1 MSKNKYATPFP
12 VLQAAS
18 LLAHRSRIQK
28 FDMALKQLVTPD
40 SYVVDLG
47 TGSGV
52 LALLAAKAGARK
64 VTAVDISQECID
76 YARRAVSMNGLED
89 RVEFFLGH
97 FSEFRPRER
106 ADIVMCEMLSSMML
120 VEQQVPAC
128 FSAVKY
134 MLKKG
139 GKMIPESATVWLVPV
154 ESPDAWNRFD
164 PPNLHFPRLP
174 QTVGPEDYRDL
185 AAARQIST
193 FDFSSRSTLLTVD
206 RKTYFDIIEEGT
218 LHGLVG
224 FFESK
229 LLDGITLYMSDGW
242 RELFLPLE
250 EPANVTRA
258 IRVGFHIKYSPGQF
272 DSLSLTTTN
281 A

>member
-1 MSKNKYATPFP
+1 MS
-12 VLQAAS
+12 
-18 LLAHRSRIQK
+18 
-28 FDMALKQLVTPD
+28 LKQLVTPD

-64 VTAVDISQECID
+64 VTAVEISQECID

-89 RVEFFLGH
+89 QVEFFVGH

-106 ADIVMCEMLSSMML
+106 ADIVVCEMLSSMML

-128 FSAVKY
+128 FHAAKY
-134 MLKKG
+134 ILKKG

-174 QTVGPEDYRDL
+174 QTVGPEEYRDL
-185 AAARQIST
+185 PAAEADFNLRLLQS
-193 FDFSSRSTLLTVD
+193 FDLADRGQKDALRYHRGRNSSRSRGILRVQASRRHYALHERWLERTLPASGRT
-206 RKTYFDIIEEGT
+206 
-218 LHGLVG
+218 
-224 FFESK
+224 FECHKRHSSR
-229 LLDGITLYMSDGW
+229 IS
-242 RELFLPLE
+242 
-250 EPANVTRA
+250 
-258 IRVGFHIKYSPGQF
+258 H
-272 DSLSLTTTN
+272 
-281 A
+281 